1 MTLRTTVCLALVL
14 QPILA
19 GCVETKSTGSGSAGK
34 GSAAAATASTVAV
47 PAEVTLRALKLAE
60 VDQLIA
66 SKKGKI
72 VVVDAWSTY
81 CEPCMQ
87 EFPGLV
93 ALHKKYGP
101 GKVACISLCANFQ
114 GIGKPTDPDVIDEP
128 LSFLKSQNATFD
140 NVLCADSDSDLYA
153 KWKFNSVP
161 AIFVYDRDGKLLKK
175 FENEVKYS
183 EVEALVG
190 PLLK

>member
-1 MTLRTTVCLALVL
+1 MTLRTTVYLALVL
-14 QPILA
+14 QPILT
-19 GCVETKSTGSGSAGK
+19 GCAETKSTGSGSAAK
-34 GSAAAATASTVAV
+34 GSAATAAAPAAA
-47 PAEVTLRALKLAE
+47 PAEVTLRPMKLAE
-60 VDQLIA
+60 VEQLIA

-93 ALHKKYGP
+93 GLHTKYGP
-101 GKVACISLCANFQ
+101 EKVACISLCANFQ
-114 GIGKPTDPDVIDEP
+114 GIGKPTDSEVIDEP
-128 LSFLKSQNATFD
+128 LGFLKSQKATFD